1 MWTYWKKNNIGGKL
15 VIQKQENIP
24 KPEIWILYSH
34 RLKKPKDEKI
44 FNKFMEIFKKLQ
56 INIMVGKALEQMS
69 TYEKFMKD
77 IISKKRSIKDETNV
91 LSEKCNAI
99 LQRYMEIKK
108 KDLWSD
114 IIPCTIG
121 DKKFNKVL
129 MDLDTSVC
137 LTPLSIYKTMD
148 IWIISQKIMTLQ
160 FSNNFVNHP
169 YGIVEYVL
177 VKIYKFVFLVD
188 SYVL

>member
-1 MWTYWKKNNIGGKL
+1 MRRSSTSSWKFSKSYKSTLWWVKHWNECPL
-15 VIQKQENIP
+15 MRSS
-24 KPEIWILYSH
+24 WRTLS
-34 RLKKPKDEKI
+34 LKREPY
-44 FNKFMEIFKKLQ
+44 KK
-56 INIMVGKALEQMS
+56 
-69 TYEKFMKD
+69 
-77 IISKKRSIKDETNV
+77 ETNV

-99 LQRYMEIKK
+99 LQRNMEIKN

-121 DKKFNKVL
+121 DKKFKKVL
-129 MDLDTSVC
+129 MDLDSSVC

-177 VKIYKFVFLVD
+177 VKIYKSVFLVD
-188 SYVL
+188 SYIL